1 MTERDGFGSSVS
13 AWTDLV
19 RLPNLPTVWTN
30 KIVGVVLGV
39 EAVRHAVRATS
50 TLPTDGYVGPSVI
63 QQGLREG
70 AGWFASYWPM
80 LWPVLVPVS
89 LIYLGGMAMHD
100 WCDAP
105 RDAAE
110 KPSRPI
116 VRGGITRRSA
126 AGWAAMGLGLGLVLL
141 LQTGLTLGVFGCVL
155 VGLIV
160 AYNLTHHR
168 WFGSIV
174 LLGLIRGWLI
184 FGVAWCV
191 VGVEGWRSAIATAL
205 PIAVVMTVYVTLVSV
220 VARGEDGSDGTPAA
234 VKAVAKW
241 IVPLALV
248 SLLWVGPRQPLA
260 WGMAAGCGAML
271 LLWLIGADRRVAA
284 GQRGPAVGMYLGGI
298 TLVDAYTLA
307 LLGRPGLSAIALGLF
322 GVALGLQRWRTA
334 GRAT

>member
-30 KIVGVVLGV
+30 TIVGVVLGV
-39 EAVRHAVRATS
+39 EAVRHAVRATN
-50 TLPTDGYVGPSVI
+50 TLPNGGYVGSNTLE
-63 QQGLREG
+63 QGLREG
-70 AGWFASYWPM
+70 AGWFLSYWPM

-105 RDAAE
+105 RDATE

-141 LQTGLTLGVFGCVL
+141 FQTGLTLGVFGCVL

-168 WFGSIV
+168 WFGSVV

-191 VGVEGWRSAIATAL
+191 VGVEGWRSAVATAL
-205 PIAVVMTVYVTLVSV
+205 PIAVVMTVYVTLASV
-220 VARGEDGSDGTPAA
+220 VARGEDHSAEESPM
-234 VKAVAKW
+234 AVAW
-241 IVPLALV
+241 AILPMGLA
-248 SLLWVGPRQPLA
+248 SLLWVAPQEPLA
-260 WGMAAGCGAML
+260 WGVAAGCGVVL
-271 LLWLIGADRRVAA
+271 GLWLIGAARRVKA
-284 GQRGPAVGMYLGGI
+284 GLRGPAVGMYLAGI
-298 TLVDAYTLA
+298 ALVDAYTLA

-322 GVALGLQRWRTA
+322 GAALGLQRWRAA